1 MSGYTQLTQGQ
12 RYQLEVL
19 LKAGH
24 NQTMIANILAIHKST
39 VSRELRRNRGLRGY
53 RPKQAHEKAMQR
65 RHEKAKTHIPL
76 TTWVLEPRTNFRSAC
91 IQNKVSRSA
100 TNGFTS
106 ISIETNIKEV
116 ISINICVARRNVV
129 SDTANKI
136 AGDAFPTASALMNVQ
151 LLLPINLESAT
162 GKAIRLSVKDIKA

>member
-53 RPKQAHEKAMQR
+53 RPKQAHEKAVQR

-76 TTWVLEPRTNFRSAC
+76 TTWVLEPGTNFR
-91 IQNKVSRSA
+91 
-100 TNGFTS
+100 
-106 ISIETNIKEV
+106 
-116 ISINICVARRNVV
+116 
-129 SDTANKI
+129 
-136 AGDAFPTASALMNVQ
+136 
-151 LLLPINLESAT
+151 LPAYRTRYLDQP
-162 GKAIRLSVKDIKA
+162 RMDLPPYL